1 MALPAAELGRPSASS
16 TSPTWLSIGFIVADW
31 GGILFL
37 LALALGGI
45 GIYRLAQRQGRR
57 RSAQGDDG
65 HLARPHL
72 AYVVA
77 VWAMTGKPGKP
88 GAGAAATPAVSAGNS
103 AATVTVTATEFRFTL
118 SQASVPHGTVVFKV
132 ENSGKLAHD
141 FSIGGK
147 TSSLVA
153 PNKSTTLTVTL
164 DAGKSLYICTVP
176 GHASAGMK
184 GNLTVK

>member
-1 MALPAAELGRPSASS
+1 LRSGKGGAGLLKVTMISAL
-16 TSPTWLSIGFIVADW
+16 V
-31 GGILFL
+31 
-37 LALALGGI
+37 LA
-45 GIYRLAQRQGRR
+45 
-57 RSAQGDDG
+57 
-65 HLARPHL
+65 L

-77 VWAMTGKPGKP
+77 VWAMTGKPGEP
-88 GAGAAATPAVSAGNS
+88 GAGAAAPPAVSTGNS
-103 AATVTVTATEFRFTL
+103 AATVTVTATEFRFRL
-118 SQASVPHGTVVFKV
+118 SQASVPHGTVAFKV
-132 ENSGKLAHD
+132 ENKGKLAHD

-164 DAGKSLYICTVP
+164 DAGELPYICTVP